1 MRTDK
6 NTVSLCNKCT
16 ETCWLDE
23 GSGTSIDNRRVATVE
38 WNSPI
43 GAGLFLVIAF
53 LIAAYTVHYYCK
65 EYGVGC
71 MADIIEV
78 FNATFWW
85 SKIIPTDSAIISIMF
100 MQALLPLD
108 SIESMS
114 AKKCFFETYRTGVE

>member
-1 MRTDK
+1 
-6 NTVSLCNKCT
+6 
-16 ETCWLDE
+16 
-23 GSGTSIDNRRVATVE
+23 
-38 WNSPI
+38 
-43 GAGLFLVIAF
+43 
-53 LIAAYTVHYYCK
+53 
-65 EYGVGC
+65 